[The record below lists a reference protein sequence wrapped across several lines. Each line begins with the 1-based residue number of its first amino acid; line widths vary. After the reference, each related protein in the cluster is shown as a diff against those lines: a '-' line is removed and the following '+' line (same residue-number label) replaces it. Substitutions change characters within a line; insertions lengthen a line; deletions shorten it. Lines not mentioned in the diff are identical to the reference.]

1 MNLKDLSKEQKQ
13 YLILGAVVSVAVLG
27 AIGVGVKFSL
37 SSIGKARVELQ
48 DLTDKVERAD
58 RSLKNNKRDEAALY
72 NTISELK
79 VYLERLP
86 PDQNYY
92 SWATEVIYG
101 NARDT
106 RLEIDAINE
115 SGTSPQGRNK
125 KAKNEVSVES
135 YSLRIIAHGRYES
148 IKQFLFE
155 IRRKHPLVRITGLEI
170 STGSSPEIHD
180 VQLFVQWPFKLDH
193 IVAAWKDIPAKHPV
207 VETVAVAPEP
217 SMSEPSVPEPGKTPT
232 PPAPRISLEPKP
244 IVQPAAVADPE
255 LTTSV
260 IKEDVKEEQL
270 VKPEE
275 QQEELTAPAV
285 EETLSG
291 ADISFS
297 EEKPSETSKSVN
309 RLDALLRR

>member
-13 YLILGAVVSVAVLG
+13 YLILGAVVTIAVLG

-37 SSIGKARVELQ
+37 SSIGEARVELQ
-48 DLTDKVERAD
+48 ELTGKIERAD
-58 RSLKNNKRDEAALY
+58 RSLKNNQRDESALFE
-72 NTISELK
+72 TISELK
-79 VYLERLP
+79 VYLEKIP

-101 NARDT
+101 NAREA

-115 SGTSPQGRNK
+115 SGITPKDQSK

-135 YSLRIIAHGRYES
+135 YSLRIIAHGGYES

-207 VETVAVAPEP
+207 VETVAATP
-217 SMSEPSVPEPGKTPT
+217 EPSVPEPRKAPT
-232 PPAPRISLEPKP
+232 PPAPRISPEPKP
-244 IVQPAAVADPE
+244 IVQPTAVAAPKPAAPVE
-255 LTTSV
+255 
-260 IKEDVKEEQL
+260 EDVKEEQL
-270 VKPEE
+270 VKSDEK
-275 QQEELTAPAV
+275 QKELTTPVVEKTLPDSDVSAPQ
-285 EETLSG
+285 
-291 ADISFS
+291 
-297 EEKPSETSKSVN
+297 EKPSETSKSAN